1 MCKINVLV
9 MDVDAISS
17 ISSLPL
23 HIEMVVHLKSF
34 FFFMI
39 EDISRKG
46 GGAIQSI
53 TLS

>member
-34 FFFMI
+34 FFMI
-39 EDISRKG
+39 EDIARKG